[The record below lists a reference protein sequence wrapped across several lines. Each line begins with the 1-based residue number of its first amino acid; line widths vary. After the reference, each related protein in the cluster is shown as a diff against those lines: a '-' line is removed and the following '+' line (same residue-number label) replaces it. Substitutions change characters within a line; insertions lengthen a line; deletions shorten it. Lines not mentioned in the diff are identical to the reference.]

1 MSNYKTLSRSYSLFK
16 SNMVSFILNILSFVG
31 LDKIIYSKIFL
42 FLRVTF
48 KWLLRGF
55 TIFNFVLVVWIFYFN
70 TPVITAKL
78 ILGWLGDFF
87 RVAKLTYTDTIARF
101 LDYLSGA
108 AENGLKSVPKH
119 AVKPVEYPD
128 GGFIKTYREI
138 FQQIK
143 DLPPRTELPSVRS
156 RWYDFL
162 RDPYDLN
169 KPKVVPSNPFMPDN
183 GPMPRDNVYYIL
195 NYLKDYWQIALIATG
210 GVIILGGGLYFFWDP
225 ITSGTSYSWS
235 AIKGSYES
243 IIQYFTT
250 KAPEHTGTGGAD
262 GGDNPLLGPVDESS
276 QIELTDFTP
285 RNREGAVPL
294 NSSPRSLLSRA
305 DEFVQGHS
313 RSDTQVVRDLIAKSP
328 KVPSTPL
335 DLNNQGGFF
344 TQDTFSVSQD
354 IGAESTGGRFT
365 QSLAEGTNPETRP
378 VITVTPSPDP

>member
-1 MSNYKTLSRSYSLFK
+1 
-16 SNMVSFILNILSFVG
+16 MV
-31 LDKIIYSKIFL
+31 D
-42 FLRVTF
+42 
-48 KWLLRGF
+48 LL
-55 TIFNFVLVVWIFYFN
+55 
-70 TPVITAKL
+70 KL
-78 ILGWLGDFF
+78 IE
-87 RVAKLTYTDTIARF
+87 KY
-101 LDYLSGA
+101 S
-108 AENGLKSVPKH
+108 
-119 AVKPVEYPD
+119 
-128 GGFIKTYREI
+128 
-138 FQQIK
+138 QQIK

-335 DLNNQGGFF
+335 DSINQGGFF

-354 IGAESTGGRFT
+354 IAAESTGRFT

-378 VITVTPSPDP
+378 VITVTPSPNPWRNLLPFSDSAEVSSVINEEGSMKSGSTSPDSHNSLDLDLQGTGYANKIANSPILRQANLNPDNFSAPTDAAKAADSLIQNASGPRTFPKDFTNS